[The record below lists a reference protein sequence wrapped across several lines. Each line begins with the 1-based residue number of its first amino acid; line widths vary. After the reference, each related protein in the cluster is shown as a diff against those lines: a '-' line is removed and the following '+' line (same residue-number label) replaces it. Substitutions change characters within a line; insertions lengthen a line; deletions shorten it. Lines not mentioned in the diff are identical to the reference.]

1 MLNIIKSK
9 KKQKRNNIRFK
20 NKINK
25 MNIKYS
31 TEIIYQNVE
40 SIKENRKKLN
50 IIHFND
56 VYNIESRDVEP
67 VGGSARFITAIED
80 LMSRNEPTLVLFSGD
95 AISPSSSKTFR

>member
-1 MLNIIKSK
+1 
-9 KKQKRNNIRFK
+9 
-20 NKINK
+20 
-25 MNIKYS
+25 MNINYS
-31 TEIIYQNVE
+31 TEIIYQNFE
-40 SIKENRKKLN
+40 RINENWKKLN

-95 AISPSSSKTFR
+95 AISPSSSMTFWKLKDYFIN

>member
-1 MLNIIKSK
+1 
-9 KKQKRNNIRFK
+9 
-20 NKINK
+20 

>member
-1 MLNIIKSK
+1 
-9 KKQKRNNIRFK
+9 
-20 NKINK
+20 
-25 MNIKYS
+25 MNKYS

-40 SIKENRKKLN
+40 SIKENNKKLN

-80 LMSRNEPTLVLFSGD
+80 LIKHNEPTLVLFSGD
-95 AISPSSSKTFR
+95 AISPSSSKHFFLVLLF